1 MIEKRIQ
8 KLEDG
13 IKALKSSMPI
23 SGSLVDTYIY
33 KATSTHTYANGDA
46 YNCYAIFV
54 LDDGTFTGQGIV
66 DMALYDELW
75 TSDPNWSSYNPVGA
89 HMSNGYYVNS
99 GIIRTYTYGTFTTTG
114 NYNYEVRA
122 TATVYGTLPGHI
134 EFIWE

>member
-1 MIEKRIQ
+1 MIEQRIQ

-33 KATSTHTYANGDA
+33 KATSTHTYPKGDT
-46 YNCYAIFV
+46 YLCYAVFV
-54 LDDGTFTGQGIV
+54 PDDGTFTGQGIV
-66 DMALYDELW
+66 DMALYNEIW
-75 TSDPNWSSYNPVGA
+75 TPDPAWSPFNPVFA
-89 HMSNGYYVNS
+89 VMSNGYYVN
-99 GIIRTYTYGTFTTTG
+99 GGLIRTYTYGSFSTSG